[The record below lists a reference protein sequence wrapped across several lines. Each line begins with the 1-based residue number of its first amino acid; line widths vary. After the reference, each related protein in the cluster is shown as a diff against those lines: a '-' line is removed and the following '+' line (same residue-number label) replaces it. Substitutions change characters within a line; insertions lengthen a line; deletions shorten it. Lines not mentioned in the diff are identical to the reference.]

1 MQMHTSVPSLQIL
14 KRDNSH
20 REAEGGSALDRAMLR
35 LGIIISFSRNEEIF
49 TEDEPS
55 DHFYNVIDGT
65 VCTYKI
71 LSDGRRH
78 ISEFYLAGECFELK
92 SGVRHS
98 LSAETITST
107 RLLVVKKAALMA
119 FAGSNAAIVRELL
132 ALTSFELARAQSRT
146 LLLAKTAEERV
157 GGFLLE
163 MSSRSLAGDLVEL
176 PMLRQDIAD
185 YLGLTIETVSRT
197 LRTLKEHAAIE
208 VSHHGVVLRNRS
220 MLNRLNG

>member
-1 MQMHTSVPSLQIL
+1 MQMHTSIHSLQIL
-14 KRDNSH
+14 KHNDAH

-35 LGIIISFSRNEEIF
+35 LGVIISFSRNEEIF
-49 TEDEPS
+49 AEDEPS
-55 DHFYNVIDGT
+55 DHFYKVIEGT

-78 ISEFYLAGECFELK
+78 ISEFYLASEYFELK

-107 RLLVVKKAALMA
+107 KLLVVKKAALMA
-119 FAGSNAAIVRELL
+119 FGASNAAIVPELL

-146 LLLAKTAEERV
+146 QLLAKTAEERV

-163 MSSRSLAGDLVEL
+163 MSSRSLAGDLVDL

-197 LRTLKEHAAIE
+197 LRTLKEYAAIE
-208 VSHHGVVLRNRS
+208 VLHHGVVLRNRS